1 MAHTAFAVPQVLAT
15 LETLEPRCLLSDVA
29 GGLGP
34 PAPGVAAD
42 LPTVVAENNAFA
54 FDLYQQLR
62 GGSGS
67 LFFSPLS
74 ISAALAMTYAGAA
87 GATASQMADV
97 FHWAL
102 PGDRLHPAFGELIAQ
117 LLGQSA
123 GASAA
128 PGDQASKFIFDI
140 ANSLWGQ
147 SNYQFYDDFLDTL
160 AESYHAPLVRHD
172 FRGSEASAEAG
183 RVLINDWV
191 SDKTHDRIKDLLKPD
206 DITEWTR
213 LVLVNAIYMKAAW
226 QYQFEEA
233 ATRPQ
238 TFHLPGEDL
247 TVEMMHQ
254 THRYKYAEGEGY
266 QVLELPYAGTS
277 MSMDIFLPRAGAF
290 DAFEQGLSAETTGAI
305 LDKLRTCQ
313 VSLSLPKF
321 KVEQEMELSEVLKA
335 LGMPDA
341 FDPDAADFSGI
352 HDSSVDGEGL
362 VISKVRHKAW
372 IEVKEDGAEAAA
384 ATAVVMKATSCV
396 SAPPPPVPFT
406 ADRPFIYMI
415 RDTATG
421 SMLFMGRVSAASSL
435 SATDGA
441 PIDEPVEPSPLPPG
455 ISPVVPL
462 PPLPDSPPFMPGPP
476 VELLP
481 LPDGPPFMPGPPV
494 ELLPLPDVLPFMPR
508 PPADVPPLKIIDT
521 PKITVTVDAAP
532 HGVLLTAVRGPAAR
546 QWPAAVEMRDIEE
559 PLSALDLPQAPAT
572 PAGAAWRGIGAATR
586 PPVQLRGGA
595 SLPVAFAFGAG
606 GVHHHPA
613 ATWNPGAATLDPL
626 DLAQVQAL
634 FAIRV

>member
-1 MAHTAFAVPQVLAT
+1 MGHTAFAVPQVLPT

-29 GGLGP
+29 GGVGP

-42 LPTVVAENNAFA
+42 LPAVVAENNAFA
-54 FDLYQQLR
+54 FDLYRQLR
-62 GGSGS
+62 GEPGS

-87 GATASQMADV
+87 GATARQMADV

-102 PGDRLHPAFGELIAQ
+102 PGDRLHPAFGELIAR

-123 GASAA
+123 GASAP

-172 FRGSEASAEAG
+172 FRGSGASAEEG
-183 RVLINDWV
+183 RTLINDWV
-191 SDKTHDRIKDLLKPD
+191 SDKTHDRIKDLLKPG
-206 DITEWTR
+206 DITELTR

-226 QYQFEEA
+226 QYAFDEN

-254 THRYKYAEGEGY
+254 TQRYKYAEGDGY

-277 MSMDIFLPRAGAF
+277 MSMDIFLPGAGAF
-290 DAFEQGLSAETTGAI
+290 DAFEQGLSAETTAAI
-305 LDKLRTCQ
+305 LDTLGTCE

-321 KVEQEMELSEVLKA
+321 KVEQEMALSAVLKA
-335 LGMPDA
+335 LGMTDA
-341 FDPDAADFSGI
+341 FEPFGADFSGI
-352 HDSSVDGEGL
+352 HDSSVDGEDFYIAG
-362 VISKVRHKAW
+362 VRHKAW

-384 ATAVVMKATSCV
+384 ATAVGGSGNAWGWS
-396 SAPPPPVPFT
+396 PPPPVPFT

-421 SMLFMGRVSAASSL
+421 STLFMGRVSAASSL
-435 SATDGA
+435 SETDEATT
-441 PIDEPVEPSPLPPG
+441 DEPFKLFPLPPG
-455 ISPVVPL
+455 SWLVVQW
-462 PPLPDSPPFMPGPP
+462 PPLADAPEIVPPPPDMPGPIKGLPSIRP
-476 VELLP
+476 V
-481 LPDGPPFMPGPPV
+481 
-494 ELLPLPDVLPFMPR
+494 
-508 PPADVPPLKIIDT
+508 
-521 PKITVTVDAAP
+521 VTAAP
-532 HGVLLTAVRGPAAR
+532 VGVLLTAVRGPAAR

-572 PAGAAWRGIGAATR
+572 LARPALRGTVGAASR
-586 PPVQLRGGA
+586 PVQLRGGA
-595 SLPVAFAFGAG
+595 GLPVAFAFGAG
-606 GVHHHPA
+606 GAHHQPA
-613 ATWNPGAATLDPL
+613 GTWNLGAASLEPV
-626 DLAQVQAL
+626 DLAQMQAL
-634 FAIRV
+634 FVIRV

>member
-1 MAHTAFAVPQVLAT
+1 MGHTAFVVPQVLPT

-29 GGLGP
+29 GALGP

-87 GATASQMADV
+87 GATARQMADV

-102 PGDRLHPAFGELIAQ
+102 PGDRLHPAFGELIAR

-123 GASAA
+123 GASAP

-160 AESYHAPLVRHD
+160 AEDYHAPLVLHD
-172 FRGSEASAEAG
+172 FRHSAEAG
-183 RVLINDWV
+183 RTLINDWV
-191 SDKTHDRIKDLLKPD
+191 SDKTHDRIKDLLKPG
-206 DITEWTR
+206 DINGATR

-226 QYQFEEA
+226 QYQFDEA
-233 ATRPQ
+233 ETRPQ
-238 TFHLPGEDL
+238 TFHLPGQDL

-254 THRYKYAEGEGY
+254 TNRYKYAEGDGY

-277 MSMDIFLPRAGAF
+277 MSMDIFLPSAGAF

-305 LDKLRTCQ
+305 LDKLRTCE

-321 KVEQEMELSEVLKA
+321 KVEQEMELSAVLKA
-335 LGMPDA
+335 LGMTDA

-352 HDSSVDGEGL
+352 HDSSLDGEYLSIGW
-362 VISKVRHKAW
+362 VRHKAW

-384 ATAVVMKATSCV
+384 ATAVGMVATTCV
-396 SAPPPPVPFT
+396 GWNPPPPVPFT
-406 ADRPFIYMI
+406 ADRPFIYVI

-421 SMLFMGRVSAASSL
+421 STLFMGRVSDASSL
-435 SATDGA
+435 SATEEA
-441 PIDEPVEPSPLPPG
+441 PIDEPVKPSPLPPG
-455 ISPVVPL
+455 LWPVGPL
-462 PPLPDSPPFMPGPP
+462 TLLPDVPPFMPGPP
-476 VELLP
+476 VQWLP
-481 LPDGPPFMPGPPV
+481 LPDVPPFMPG
-494 ELLPLPDVLPFMPR
+494 
-508 PPADVPPLKIIDT
+508 PPADVPPLKIIGG
-521 PKITVTVDAAP
+521 PKITVPVDAAP
-532 HGVLLTAVRGPAAR
+532 HGVLLTAVRGPAAG
-546 QWPAAVEMRDIEE
+546 QGPAAVEMRDIEE
-559 PLSALDLPQAPAT
+559 PLPALDLPQAPAT
-572 PAGAAWRGIGAATR
+572 RAGPAWRGIGAATR

-595 SLPVAFAFGAG
+595 GLPVAFAFGAAG
-606 GVHHHPA
+606 AHHQPA
-613 ATWNPGAATLDPL
+613 ATWNLGAASLDPV
-626 DLAQVQAL
+626 DLAQMQAL
-634 FAIRV
+634 FVIRV

>member
-1 MAHTAFAVPQVLAT
+1 MGHTAFVVPQVLPT
-15 LETLEPRCLLSDVA
+15 LEMLEPRCLLSDVA

-42 LPTVVAENNAFA
+42 LPAVVAENNAFA
-54 FDLYQQLR
+54 FDLYRQLR
-62 GGSGS
+62 GESGS

-87 GATASQMADV
+87 GATARQMADV

-102 PGDRLHPAFGELIAQ
+102 PGDRLHPAFGELIAR

-123 GASAA
+123 GASAP
-128 PGDQASKFIFDI
+128 PGDQASEFIFDI

-147 SNYQFYDDFLDTL
+147 SNYQFYDEFLDTL
-160 AESYHAPLVRHD
+160 AEDYHAPLVRHD
-172 FRGSEASAEAG
+172 FRGSGASAEDG

-191 SDKTHDRIKDLLKPD
+191 SDKTHDRIKDLLKKG
-206 DITEWTR
+206 DITTATR

-226 QYQFEEA
+226 QYQFDEN

-254 THRYKYAEGEGY
+254 TNRYKYAEGDGY

-290 DAFEQGLSAETTGAI
+290 DAFEQGLSAETTAAI
-305 LDKLRTCQ
+305 LDTLRTCE

-321 KVEQEMELSEVLKA
+321 KVEQEMELSKVLKT
-335 LGMPDA
+335 LGMTDA
-341 FDPDAADFSGI
+341 FEPFVADFSGI
-352 HDSSVDGEGL
+352 HDSRVDGEEIF
-362 VISKVRHKAW
+362 ISKVRHKAW

-384 ATAVVMKATSCV
+384 ATAVIGFGVTCV

-421 SMLFMGRVSAASSL
+421 STLFMGRVSAASSL
-435 SATDGA
+435 SETDEA
-441 PIDEPVEPSPLPPG
+441 PTDEPFKLFPLPPG
-455 ISPVVPL
+455 IWPVVQL
-462 PPLPDSPPFMPGPP
+462 P
-476 VELLP
+476 P
-481 LPDGPPFMPGPPV
+481 LPDGPPFMPGLPV
-494 ELLPLPDVLPFMPR
+494 ELPL
-508 PPADVPPLKIIDT
+508 LKPGPIIGD
-521 PKITVTVDAAP
+521 PKIKLTVNAAP
-532 HGVLLTAVRGPAAR
+532 HAVLLTAVRGPAAR

-559 PLSALDLPQAPAT
+559 PLPASGAAQAPAT
-572 PAGAAWRGIGAATR
+572 LARPALRGTVAAASR
-586 PPVQLRGGA
+586 PVQLRGGA
-595 SLPVAFAFGAG
+595 GLPVAFAFGAG
-606 GVHHHPA
+606 GAHRQPA
-613 ATWNPGAATLDPL
+613 GTWNLGAASLEPV
-626 DLAQVQAL
+626 DLAQMQAL
-634 FAIRV
+634 FVIRV

>member
-1 MAHTAFAVPQVLAT
+1 MAHTAFVVPQALPT

-29 GGLGP
+29 GGVGP
-34 PAPGVAAD
+34 LAPGVAAD
-42 LPTVVAENNAFA
+42 LPAVVAENNAFA
-54 FDLYQQLR
+54 FDLYRQLR
-62 GGSGS
+62 GEPGS

-87 GATASQMADV
+87 GATARQMADV

-102 PGDRLHPAFGELIAQ
+102 PGDRLHPAFGELIAR

-123 GASAA
+123 GASAP

-147 SNYQFYDDFLDTL
+147 SDYQFYDDFLDTL

-172 FRGSEASAEAG
+172 FRGSGASAEEG
-183 RVLINDWV
+183 RTLINDWV
-191 SDKTHDRIKDLLKPD
+191 SDKTHDRIKDLLKPG
-206 DITEWTR
+206 DITELTR

-226 QYQFEEA
+226 QYAFDEN

-254 THRYKYAEGEGY
+254 TQRYKYAEGDGY

-277 MSMDIFLPRAGAF
+277 MSMDIFLPGAGAF
-290 DAFEQGLSAETTGAI
+290 DAFEQGLSAETTAAI
-305 LDKLRTCQ
+305 LDTLGTCE

-321 KVEQEMELSEVLKA
+321 KVEQEMALSAVLKA
-335 LGMPDA
+335 LGMTDA
-341 FDPDAADFSGI
+341 FEPFGADFSGI
-352 HDSSVDGEGL
+352 HDSSVDGEDFYIAG
-362 VISKVRHKAW
+362 VRHKAW

-384 ATAVVMKATSCV
+384 ATAVIGCVTS
-396 SAPPPPVPFT
+396 SWGWTPPPPVPFT

-421 SMLFMGRVSAASSL
+421 STLFMGRVSAASSL
-435 SATDGA
+435 SETDEATT
-441 PIDEPVEPSPLPPG
+441 DEPFKLFPLPPG
-455 ISPVVPL
+455 FWPVGPL
-462 PPLPDSPPFMPGPP
+462 TPLPDVPPFMPGPP
-476 VELLP
+476 VELPL
-481 LPDGPPFMPGPPV
+481 LPDDPPFMPGPPA
-494 ELLPLPDVLPFMPR
+494 ELPL
-508 PPADVPPLKIIDT
+508 LKIIDG
-521 PKITVTVDAAP
+521 PKITLTVDAAP
-532 HGVLLTAVRGPAAR
+532 HRVLLTAVRGPAVR

-572 PAGAAWRGIGAATR
+572 PAGPALRGTVAAASR
-586 PPVQLRGGA
+586 PVQLRGGA
-595 SLPVAFAFGAG
+595 GLPVAFAFGAG
-606 GVHHHPA
+606 GAHHQPA
-613 ATWNPGAATLDPL
+613 GTWNLGAASLEPV
-626 DLAQVQAL
+626 DLAQMQAL
-634 FAIRV
+634 FVIRV

>member
-1 MAHTAFAVPQVLAT
+1 MAHTALAVPSVLPT

-42 LPTVVAENNAFA
+42 LPTVMAENNAFA
-54 FDLYQQLR
+54 FDLYRQLR
-62 GGSGS
+62 GESGS

-87 GATASQMADV
+87 GATARQMADV

-102 PGDRLHPAFGELIAQ
+102 PGDRLHPAFGELIAR
-117 LLGQSA
+117 LLGESA
-123 GASAA
+123 GASSPA
-128 PGDQASKFIFDI
+128 GDPASKFIFDI

-172 FRGSEASAEAG
+172 FRGSAASAEAG

-191 SDKTHDRIKDLLKPD
+191 SDKTHDRIKDLLKPA
-206 DITEWTR
+206 DITTATR

-226 QYQFEEA
+226 QYQFDES

-238 TFHLPGEDL
+238 TFHLPGENL

-254 THRYKYAEGEGY
+254 TQRYKYAEGDGY

-290 DAFEQGLSAETTGAI
+290 DAFEQGFSAETTAAI
-305 LDKLRTCQ
+305 LDKLRTCE

-321 KVEQEMELSEVLKA
+321 KVEQEMELSAVLKA
-335 LGMPDA
+335 LGMTDA
-341 FDPDAADFSGI
+341 FTPGADFSGI
-352 HDSSVDGEGL
+352 HDSSLDGEDFYIGR
-362 VISKVRHKAW
+362 VRHKAW

-384 ATAVVMKATSCV
+384 ATAVIGGTCESVGWS
-396 SAPPPPVPFT
+396 PPAPVPFT
-406 ADRPFIYMI
+406 ANRPFIYMI

-421 SMLFMGRVSAASSL
+421 STLFMGRVSDASSL
-435 SATDGA
+435 SATDEA
-441 PIDEPVEPSPLPPG
+441 PIDEPVKPSPLPPG
-455 ISPVVPL
+455 FWPVVRL
-462 PPLPDSPPFMPGPP
+462 TPLPDDLPFMPGPP
-476 VELLP
+476 VEWLP
-481 LPDGPPFMPGPPV
+481 LPDGPPFMPGPPA
-494 ELLPLPDVLPFMPR
+494 ELPL
-508 PPADVPPLKIIDT
+508 LKIVGG
-521 PKITVTVDAAP
+521 PKITPAVDAAP
-532 HGVLLTAVRGPAAR
+532 HGVLTAVRGPAAG
-546 QWPAAVEMRDIEE
+546 QGPAAVEMRDIEE
-559 PLSALDLPQAPAT
+559 PLPALDLAQAPAT
-572 PAGAAWRGIGAATR
+572 PAGPAWRGIGAATR

-595 SLPVAFAFGAG
+595 GLPVAFAFGATG
-606 GVHHHPA
+606 AHHQPA
-613 ATWNPGAATLDPL
+613 ATWNLGAASLEPV

-634 FAIRV
+634 FVIGV

>member
-1 MAHTAFAVPQVLAT
+1 MAHTAFVVPQALPT

-29 GGLGP
+29 GGVGP
-34 PAPGVAAD
+34 LAPGVAAD
-42 LPTVVAENNAFA
+42 LPAVVAENNAFA
-54 FDLYQQLR
+54 FDLYRQLR
-62 GGSGS
+62 GEPGS

-87 GATASQMADV
+87 GATARQMADV

-102 PGDRLHPAFGELIAQ
+102 PGDRLHPAFGELIAR

-123 GASAA
+123 GASAP

-147 SNYQFYDDFLDTL
+147 SDYQFYDDFLDTL

-172 FRGSEASAEAG
+172 FRGSGASAEEG
-183 RVLINDWV
+183 RTLINDWV
-191 SDKTHDRIKDLLKPD
+191 SDKTHDRIKDLLKKG
-206 DITEWTR
+206 DITTATR

-226 QYQFEEA
+226 QYAFDEN

-254 THRYKYAEGEGY
+254 TQRYKYAEGDGY

-277 MSMDIFLPRAGAF
+277 MSMDIFLPGAGAF
-290 DAFEQGLSAETTGAI
+290 DAFEQGLSAETTAAI
-305 LDKLRTCQ
+305 LDTLGTCE

-321 KVEQEMELSEVLKA
+321 KVEQEMALSAVLKA
-335 LGMPDA
+335 LGMTDA
-341 FDPDAADFSGI
+341 FEPFGADFSGI
-352 HDSSVDGEGL
+352 HDSSVDGEDFYIAG
-362 VISKVRHKAW
+362 VRHKAW

-384 ATAVVMKATSCV
+384 ATAVGGSGNAWGWS
-396 SAPPPPVPFT
+396 PPPPVPFT

-421 SMLFMGRVSAASSL
+421 STLFMGRVSAASSL
-435 SATDGA
+435 SETDEATT
-441 PIDEPVEPSPLPPG
+441 DEPFKLFPLPPG
-455 ISPVVPL
+455 SWLVVQW
-462 PPLPDSPPFMPGPP
+462 PPLADAPEIVPPPPGMPGPIKGLPSIRP
-476 VELLP
+476 V
-481 LPDGPPFMPGPPV
+481 
-494 ELLPLPDVLPFMPR
+494 
-508 PPADVPPLKIIDT
+508 
-521 PKITVTVDAAP
+521 VTAAP
-532 HGVLLTAVRGPAAR
+532 VGVLLTAVRGPAAR

-572 PAGAAWRGIGAATR
+572 LARPALRGTVGAASR
-586 PPVQLRGGA
+586 PVQLRGGA
-595 SLPVAFAFGAG
+595 GLPVAFAFGAG
-606 GVHHHPA
+606 GAHHQPA
-613 ATWNPGAATLDPL
+613 GTWNLGAASLEPV
-626 DLAQVQAL
+626 DLAQMQAV
-634 FAIRV
+634 FVIRV

>member
-1 MAHTAFAVPQVLAT
+1 MAHTAFAVPQVLPT

-34 PAPGVAAD
+34 PAPGLAAD

-54 FDLYQQLR
+54 FDLYRQLR
-62 GGSGS
+62 GESGS

-87 GATASQMADV
+87 GATARQMADV

-102 PGDRLHPAFGELIAQ
+102 PGDRLHPAFGELIAR
-117 LLGQSA
+117 LLGESA
-123 GASAA
+123 GTSSP
-128 PGDQASKFIFDI
+128 PGDPASKFIFDI

-160 AESYHAPLVRHD
+160 AEDYHAPLALHD
-172 FRGSEASAEAG
+172 FRGSAASAEAG

-191 SDKTHDRIKDLLKPD
+191 SDKTHDRIKDLLKPG
-206 DITEWTR
+206 DINELTR

-226 QYQFEEA
+226 QYQFDVA

-238 TFHLPGEDL
+238 TFHLPGENL

-254 THRYKYAEGEGY
+254 TQHYKYAEGDGY

-290 DAFEQGLSAETTGAI
+290 DAFEEGLSAETTAAI
-305 LDKLRTCQ
+305 LDKLRTCE
-313 VSLSLPKF
+313 VSLSLPRF
-321 KVEQEMELSEVLKA
+321 KVEQEMELSEVLKS

-352 HDSSVDGEGL
+352 HDSSLDGEYLAIGC
-362 VISKVRHKAW
+362 VRHKAW

-384 ATAVVMKATSCV
+384 ATAVGMVATSCV
-396 SAPPPPVPFT
+396 GWNPPPPVPFT

-421 SMLFMGRVSAASSL
+421 STLFMGRVSDASSL
-435 SATDGA
+435 SATDEA
-441 PIDEPVEPSPLPPG
+441 PIDEPVKPSPLPPG
-455 ISPVVPL
+455 IWPVGPL
-462 PPLPDSPPFMPGPP
+462 TPLPDDLPFLPGPP
-476 VELLP
+476 ADVLP
-481 LPDGPPFMPGPPV
+481 LPDAPPFIP
-494 ELLPLPDVLPFMPR
+494 E
-508 PPADVPPLKIIDT
+508 PPADVAPPKIIGG
-521 PKITVTVDAAP
+521 PKITLAVDAAP
-532 HGVLLTAVRGPAAR
+532 HGVLLTALRGPAAGQR
-546 QWPAAVEMRDIEE
+546 PAAVEMRDIEE
-559 PLSALDLPQAPAT
+559 PLSALDLPQASASR
-572 PAGAAWRGIGAATR
+572 AGPAWRGIGAATR

-595 SLPVAFAFGAG
+595 NLPVAFAFGAAG
-606 GVHHHPA
+606 THHQPA
-613 ATWNPGAATLDPL
+613 GSWNLGAATLDPVG
-626 DLAQVQAL
+626 LAQMQAL
-634 FAIRV
+634 FVIGV